1 MDQQRFGRYI
11 SLVEDKL
18 TELEAE
24 NADLKTQVTKLK
36 AKLNGDQ
43 PPPKRGRP
51 AGATAAVPASDT
63 FVDITAEVE
72 EAPAEA

>member
-11 SLVEDKL
+11 SLIEDKL

-51 AGATAAVPASDT
+51 AGATVVAPAGD
-63 FVDITAEVE
+63 VDITAEVE
-72 EAPAEA
+72 GSAAEA

>member
-11 SLVEDKL
+11 SLIEDKL

-51 AGATAAVPASDT
+51 AGATAVVPAGD
-63 FVDITAEVE
+63 VDITAEVE
-72 EAPAEA
+72 GATAEA